1 MDIIWGVL
9 DIQMLLRITLD
20 EIIMGVSRTTGCTL
34 GQSLKD
40 WEEEA
45 SVEESD
51 HVTRE
56 GERKLS
62 DDLEASEELFQSRR

>member
-1 MDIIWGVL
+1 
-9 DIQMLLRITLD
+9 MLLRITLD

-40 WEEEA
+40 WGEEA

-56 GERKLS
+56 GGRKLS
-62 DDLEASEELFQSRR
+62 DVLEASEELF